1 MAEITIHTQ
10 EDVTKILDEMT
21 ESKWFKEFED
31 GRLAREADKEKA
43 MKAATELAK
52 GKETVINKVLKQEIA
67 NDLHHTRFVPLTL
80 TQILVYSGQARIAT
94 HKEIRE
100 LSRT

>member
-10 EDVTKILDEMT
+10 EDVGKMLDEMT
-21 ESKWFKEFED
+21 QSKWFKEFED
-31 GRLAREADKEKA
+31 GRLARKADKEKA